1 MYQIQKEKLNQTI
14 GSLRELE
21 IDMWLILTSE
31 GSDPCIPLITG
42 VGTVGPGVFI
52 FTKEGRKLALCSSID
67 AQDLEESELF
77 DEVCKHTGSFET
89 LLVETVRKLNPR
101 TIALNISVEE
111 HLADGLTAGRYRW
124 LKNTLK
130 GVFHGEFVSSEP
142 FLTLIRSIKSKTEI
156 ERIEKAVKVTERIY
170 ERVFT
175 KMKAGMTER
184 ELGTLFIAEM
194 ERENVVNGVDR
205 SLSLPIVLKENIAHR
220 GPGEAVI
227 HEGDLVIFD
236 FSVEVDGYVSDIA
249 RTVYFLKE
257 GETEAPEPIKAAF
270 SAVHEAITRAALMM
284 KPGVKGYEVDGAARN
299 YYVSLGYPEIT
310 HATGHQIGRDVHD
323 GGILLGPRWKRY
335 GNAPYGELK
344 EGMVFTIEP
353 TLFLEDGIH
362 FIVEENVVVT
372 SNGIRY
378 LTERQDE
385 LILISNNRKVGE
397 EILEKIPD

>member
-1 MYQIQKEKLNQTI
+1 MYQIQKEKLNQTVD
-14 GSLRELE
+14 SLRELE

-52 FTKEGRKLALCSSID
+52 FTKEGRKLALCSGID

-77 DEVCKHTGSFET
+77 DEVYKHTGSLDT

-101 TIALNISVEE
+101 NIALNISVEE

-130 GVFHGEFVSSEP
+130 EVFHGEFVSSEP

-170 ERVFT
+170 KSVFT

-184 ELGTLFIAEM
+184 ELGTLFVAEM
-194 ERENVVNGVDR
+194 EKEGVVNGVDR

-227 HEGDLVIFD
+227 NEGDLVIFD

-270 SAVHEAITRAALMM
+270 SAVHKAITRAAVMM

-353 TLFLEDGIH
+353 TLFLENGIH

-378 LTERQDE
+378 LSERQDE
-385 LILISNNRKVGE
+385 LILISNNRKVRE
-397 EILEKIPD
+397 EIFEKIPD

>member
-1 MYQIQKEKLNQTI
+1 MYQIQKEKLNQTVD
-14 GSLRELE
+14 SLRELE

-77 DEVCKHTGSFET
+77 DEVCKHTGSLDT

-101 TIALNISVEE
+101 NIALNISVEE

-170 ERVFT
+170 KSVFT

-194 ERENVVNGVDR
+194 EREGVVNGVDR

-227 HEGDLVIFD
+227 NEGDLVIFD

-270 SAVHEAITRAALMM
+270 SAVHKAITRAAVMM

-353 TLFLEDGIH
+353 TLFLENGIH

-378 LTERQDE
+378 LSERQDE
-385 LILISNNRKVGE
+385 LILISNNRKAREG
-397 EILEKIPD
+397 ILEKIPD

>member
-14 GSLRELE
+14 DSLRELE

-77 DEVCKHTGSFET
+77 DEVCKHTGSLET

-101 TIALNISVEE
+101 NIALNISVEE

-130 GVFHGEFVSSEP
+130 GVFNGEFVSSEP

-170 ERVFT
+170 KRVFT

-227 HEGDLVIFD
+227 NEGDLVIFD

-257 GETEAPEPIKAAF
+257 SEIEAPEPIKAAF

-299 YYVSLGYPEIT
+299 FYVSSGYPEIT

-353 TLFLEDGIH
+353 TLFLENGIH

-378 LTERQDE
+378 LSERQDE
-385 LILISNNRKVGE
+385 LILISNNRKVREG
-397 EILEKIPD
+397 ILEKIPD